1 MDKLLIQN
9 ARVYQDGHFI
19 SADVLCVDSLIAKIG
34 QNLEAEDAQV
44 IDAGGMRL
52 APGLIDVHTHGAAGG
67 LRRSKR
73 AFPGDADSAA
83 SGRDDYCERERC
95 EAAVLRGRGTLRA
108 LPSNSHKGTEFP

>member
-52 APGLIDVHTHGAAGG
+52 APGLIDVHTHGAAGVDVNASDEAG
-67 LRRSKR
+67 LRKI
-73 AFPGDADSAA
+73 AA
-83 SGRDDYCERERC
+83 
-95 EAAVLRGRGTLRA
+95 
-108 LPSNSHKGTEFP
+108 

>member
-52 APGLIDVHTHGAAGG
+52 APGLIDVHTHANCII
-67 LRRSKR
+67 RISK
-73 AFPGDADSAA
+73 ANILKISA
-83 SGRDDYCERERC
+83 SG
-95 EAAVLRGRGTLRA
+95 
-108 LPSNSHKGTEFP
+108 K